1 MKNSGRMK
9 KITCL
14 CIFISCIGC
23 TNNKQKGLVYYN
35 DFETIKSWSDV
46 LLEKKPV
53 HSGIYSNRLDSVNFY
68 GESFKLTFKEIS
80 DQVVKKVK
88 INFWVY
94 LHDSSSKGKLVV
106 EINQPDKKN
115 VFWIAKNIEDFDKK
129 PSQWT
134 EVTLEFT
141 FVKKEIMLPENVIKI
156 YPWNL
161 SKKEMYIDDV
171 RIEFVI

>member
-1 MKNSGRMK
+1 MK
-9 KITCL
+9 KIIGL
-14 CIFISCIGC
+14 CILISCIGC

-35 DFETIKSWSDV
+35 DFENIKGWSDV

-68 GESFKLTFKEIS
+68 GKTFKLTFKEIS
-80 DQVVKKVK
+80 DQAIKKVK

-94 LHDSSSKGKLVV
+94 LLDSNSKGKLVM
-106 EINQPDKKN
+106 EIDQPDKKN
-115 VFWIAKNIEDFDKK
+115 VFWIAKNIEDYVKK
-129 PSQWT
+129 SGEWT

-141 FVKKEIMLPENVIKI
+141 FVKKEIMLPENIIKI

-161 SKKEMYIDDV
+161 SKKVMYIDDV

>member
-1 MKNSGRMK
+1 MK
-9 KITCL
+9 KIIGL
-14 CIFISCIGC
+14 CILISCIGC

-35 DFETIKSWSDV
+35 DFENIKGWSDV

-53 HSGIYSNRLDSVNFY
+53 HSGIYSKRLDSVNFY
-68 GESFKLTFKEIS
+68 GKTFKLTFKEIS
-80 DQVVKKVK
+80 DQAIKKVK

-94 LHDSSSKGKLVV
+94 LLDSNSKGKLVM
-106 EINQPDKKN
+106 EIDQPDKKN
-115 VFWIAKNIEDFDKK
+115 VFWIAKNIEDYVKK
-129 PSQWT
+129 SGEWT

-141 FVKKEIMLPENVIKI
+141 FVKKEIMLPENIIKI

-161 SKKEMYIDDV
+161 SKKVMYIDDV